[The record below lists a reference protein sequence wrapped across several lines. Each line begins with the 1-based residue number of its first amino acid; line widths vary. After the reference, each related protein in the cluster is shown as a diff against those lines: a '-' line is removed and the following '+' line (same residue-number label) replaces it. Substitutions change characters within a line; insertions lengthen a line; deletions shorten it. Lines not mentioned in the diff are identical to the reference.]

1 MNTPSPDNQQP
12 ASGGQAV
19 PGQAAQ
25 SEISKLSQDGDWMS
39 SYLAGDKAKVAEFT
53 RLHQEAHP
61 GPDTTPD
68 QSEQADDW
76 LSPPR
81 SADAYSFRL
90 SSESEQS
97 EADFREQTEIK
108 QALHG
113 EGVPGFAVDVAV
125 DVITRRLESGMPD
138 EAALA
143 QSMRDGAAELQR
155 RHGAKAQE
163 IINAAR
169 SMFQRLD
176 ARDPRIG
183 DYLHVSGAA
192 NDPHLIET
200 LARLWTEKYS
210 KR

>member
-1 MNTPSPDNQQP
+1 MHTPDNQQP
-12 ASGGQAV
+12 ASGDQAA
-19 PGQAAQ
+19 PSQAAQ
-25 SEISKLSQDGDWMS
+25 SEISKLSQDGDWMN
-39 SYLAGDKAKVAEFT
+39 SYLAGDKAKVAELT
-53 RLHQEAHP
+53 RLHQAAYP
-61 GPDTTPD
+61 SADATPD
-68 QSEQADDW
+68 HTEQADDW
-76 LSPPR
+76 LSAPHAP
-81 SADAYSFRL
+81 DAYNFRI
-90 SSESEQS
+90 SSAPEPS
-97 EADFREQTEIK
+97 EADFTEQTEIK
-108 QALHG
+108 QALHA

-125 DVITRRLESGMPD
+125 DVITRRLETGAPD
-138 EAALA
+138 EAALE

-183 DYLHVSGAA
+183 DYLHISGAA

-200 LARLWTEKYS
+200 LARLWNEKYS